1 MYYFFLGNTPDLSRL
16 ELESLGISPLVD
28 VTDSI
33 VSYDG
38 LADVM
43 SLAPRLGGTRKIA
56 EEKGRHSLGDAEPG
70 IESLIA
76 ADTAKNIAV
85 TDYTG
90 KELIPSLSS
99 LKSRISETRHVRFVS
114 MDTSEHELLMLAH
127 QHVAEYNLL
136 PAGEGT
142 VTIAKTV
149 WIFDAEDWVRRDRE
163 KPYRDIKRG
172 MLPPKTARM
181 MVNIATRGKIC
192 TVYDPF
198 CGTGTVLAEA
208 LLTGCTVL
216 GSDNFAPAIDGAKQN
231 LSWLSSVY
239 DLQSMTYD
247 LQVSDVSH
255 PPFAVAGVVVTEP
268 YMGPLQDSRKVV
280 PLEKIKDIS
289 RGLDKLYRGAFRAWA
304 NLLPPGGRV
313 VMAIP
318 SFCASGRVT
327 PTISVDTLAA
337 LGYNTVASVP
347 YGKPGATVIRNI
359 TILEKK

>member
-1 MYYFFLGNTPDLSRL
+1 MYFFFLGNTPALSRL
-16 ELESLGISPLVD
+16 ELTSLGISPLVD
-28 VTDSI
+28 VVNGI
-33 VSYDG
+33 VSYEG
-38 LADVM
+38 ATNVM

-56 EEKGRHSLGDAEPG
+56 EEKGRYSLGDVEAS
-70 IESLIA
+70 IVSLIA
-76 ADTAKNIAV
+76 ADTAKNVAV

-90 KELIPSLSS
+90 KELIPSLSQ
-99 LKSRISETRHVRFVS
+99 LKSKISEARHVRFVS
-114 MDTSEHELLMLAH
+114 MDTGEHELLMLAH

-136 PAGEGT
+136 PAGEGA
-142 VTIAKTV
+142 VTIAKTA

-181 MVNIATRGKIC
+181 MVNIATRGADC

-208 LLTGCTVL
+208 LLTGCPVV

-239 DLQSMTYD
+239 DLRSTTYD

-255 PPFAVAGVVVTEP
+255 PPFAAAGVVVTEP
-268 YMGPLQDSRKVV
+268 YMGPLQDSRKAVS
-280 PLEKIKDIS
+280 LEKIKDVA
-289 RGLDKLYRGAFRAWA
+289 RGLDKLYRGAFRAWVK
-304 NLLPPGGRV
+304 LLPAGSRV

-318 SFCASGRVT
+318 CFHTADRVVT
-327 PTISVDTLAA
+327 TISVDTLAS
-337 LGYNTVASVP
+337 LGYNTIASVP